1 MTFLSHT
8 PLPLSN
14 LCSWNKQIMGL
25 DHLFCEKWYDWAKAR
40 LSVQANSHSG
50 GYILIFHNLS
60 SKCSKHS
67 EWSRDGGQCEI
78 KASQSWGDMM
88 LIPAPGSWV
97 GDWSYGRRSWVLDY
111 AGLWDPEM
119 GNRREMRERQG
130 SKEGKKEGRSF
141 VFVFYVKS
149 FKCVTKDISRLNRD
163 TTAQQANV
171 KSSAKQ
177 QFLQTSNESSLE
189 FDQSPLQ
196 N

>member
-1 MTFLSHT
+1 
-8 PLPLSN
+8 
-14 LCSWNKQIMGL
+14 
-25 DHLFCEKWYDWAKAR
+25 
-40 LSVQANSHSG
+40 
-50 GYILIFHNLS
+50 
-60 SKCSKHS
+60 
-67 EWSRDGGQCEI
+67 
-78 KASQSWGDMM
+78 
-88 LIPAPGSWV
+88 
-97 GDWSYGRRSWVLDY
+97 
-111 AGLWDPEM
+111 M
-119 GNRREMRERQG
+119 GNRWEMRERQG
-130 SKEGKKEGRSF
+130 GKEGKKGGRSF